1 MDPEATPETV
11 PSPTG
16 NIDTDAGN
24 VLALLDAEESAQPET
39 QDAPETKPE
48 TDSPAPKPEAESEPA
63 AEPEEPPKYRV
74 KVRGEEREVTLDE
87 LQRGYSRTE
96 DYKAKTAE
104 AAELRRT
111 AEAERQAIQAE
122 RQRYADNLNHI
133 LNQARVMD
141 PVLAEAQK
149 IDWAQLAKD
158 DPAGYVAKKA
168 DVEQRMANYQFIEAE
183 KNRAQAE
190 SLKLVLE
197 REQAALTEAIPE
209 WSDPEKRSALAKDL
223 YSAGEKHYKFTKQEL
238 AAVYDHRML
247 TVLADASKW
256 QKHLASQEAA
266 KAKRVPPAPAKV
278 VKPSGQNVK
287 ADSNPRLD
295 ALKTRAK
302 RTGKVD
308 DTVAFVMSAI
318 RDEA

>member
-1 MDPEATPETV
+1 MDTEATPETA

-16 NIDTDAGN
+16 HVDTDAGN
-24 VLALLDAEESAQPET
+24 VLAILNAEDSAETET
-39 QDAPETKPE
+39 QDVETTE

-104 AAELRRT
+104 AAELKRS
-111 AEAERQAIQAE
+111 AETERQAIQAE

-133 LNQARVMD
+133 LTQARVMD

-149 IDWAQLAKD
+149 IDWTQLAKD

-197 REQAALTEAIPE
+197 REHATLAEKMPE
-209 WSDPEKRSALAKDL
+209 WADTEKRSALAKEL
-223 YSAGEKHYKFTKQEL
+223 FSSGEKHYGFSKQEL

-247 TVLADASKW
+247 MALSDAAKYRG
-256 QKHLASQEAA
+256 HLASQKAA
-266 KAKRVPPAPAKV
+266 KAKQVAPAPAKV
-278 VKPSGQNVK
+278 VKPNGQNVK
-287 ADSNPRLD
+287 ADSTPRLD
-295 ALKTRAK
+295 ALKTRAR

-318 RDEA
+318 RDED